1 MRARRDVDDS
11 TDPTDITDPTGSIDP
26 TDSVG
31 SADPTDSGD
40 PIDAFATELR
50 GALHGPRRI
59 MERLVEEVRGGLSDA
74 VEAYTREGTP
84 YGEAVREAV
93 REFGTPAELAPA
105 CQRELTIAQAR
116 HTARSV
122 VLVAPLLLACWYTL
136 VTTGTGPDGLLPR
149 TAQLLAVVAGA
160 AALLAASALAAT
172 GTLARRLPTPERLPL
187 LVAWTGTTATV
198 SMALAALSLAVA
210 SFMTAQ
216 WPLIALACGLAAAS
230 HALTASS
237 ARACRRC
244 ARLPA

>member
-1 MRARRDVDDS
+1 MRARRDAAN
-11 TDPTDITDPTGSIDP
+11 T
-26 TDSVG
+26 
-31 SADPTDSGD
+31 ADPKASRDRRDPKDSKD
-40 PIDAFATELR
+40 PIDAYAAELR
-50 GALHGPRRI
+50 SALHGPRRI
-59 MERLVEEVRGGLSDA
+59 TARLVDEVRDGLTDA
-74 VEAYTREGTP
+74 TEAYTREGTP
-84 YGEAVREAV
+84 YAEAVREAV
-93 REFGTPAELAPA
+93 REFGTPAELAPS

-136 VTTGTGPDGLLPR
+136 VTTGTGQDALLPR

-172 GTLARRLPTPERLPL
+172 GTLARRLPTPKRLPL

-216 WPLIALACGLAAAS
+216 WPLIALACTLAAAS